1 MSTGPAKPTPP
12 SPETDFRELVQN
24 HRVSDHD
31 VALAL
36 SRAALDS
43 LERNRRRIDD
53 LNVYPVPDGDTGTN
67 LTLTVRAVVEALEQ
81 DGGADA
87 DRASVARFV
96 ARAALMG
103 GRGNSGVILSVLVRG
118 VTDVLGEADEI
129 DREAIARALRS
140 ASDLAYSKVANPV
153 EGTMLTAIRVL
164 AETAEQ
170 ADAES
175 PPDLL
180 RLLVERGD
188 AAVLRTQEQLDVLR
202 EAGVVDAG
210 AAGLL
215 EVLRGIASHVT
226 GEPLPEAPEEERAGV
241 ESAHQEL
248 SQFRYCTGFVVEG
261 EGLDAETL
269 ERELASLGDSLLVVG
284 DDTAIKVHVHT
295 DDPGRAIQLATAQG
309 VVEAVEVANMHRQ
322 TAEREVRLLDVP
334 AADGT
339 AVVAV
344 SVGAGNRALFEA
356 SGATVVDGGE
366 TMNPSTEALLRAIES
381 ASAAEVV
388 VLPNNPNVFM
398 AAEEAAGLANKPV
411 HVVRSGSIQAGLA
424 AVIAHDGARPAAED
438 AAELAEV
445 VEGVTVGSVT
455 VASRSVEGIAE
466 VGDFLGL
473 VGREPVVGGKELA
486 PVAEHVVEAL
496 LAEPRDVL
504 TVLTGA
510 DEAELDGLL
519 ERIES
524 RWPDVEVHLHAGG
537 QPHYRLL
544 LSAE

>member
-1 MSTGPAKPTPP
+1 M
-12 SPETDFRELVQN
+12 
-24 HRVSDHD
+24 SDHD

-43 LERNRRRIDD
+43 LERNRNRIDD

-67 LTLTVRAVVEALEQ
+67 LTLTVRAVVEALEREGQ
-81 DGGADA
+81 GGAD
-87 DRASVARFV
+87 RAAAARLI
-96 ARAALMG
+96 ARAALLG
-103 GRGNSGVILSVLVRG
+103 GRGNSGVILAVIVRG
-118 VTDVLGEADEI
+118 AADVLGDAPQV
-129 DREAIARALRS
+129 DRKTIASALRA
-140 ASDLAYSKVANPV
+140 ASDLAYSKVSQPV

-164 AETAEQ
+164 AETAEA
-170 ADAES
+170 ADENEL
-175 PPDLL
+175 PDLL

-202 EAGVVDAG
+202 DAGVVDAG

-215 EVLRGIASHVT
+215 EVLRGIASYVT
-226 GEPLPEAPEEERAGV
+226 GEPLPEAPEEERAGI

-248 SQFRYCTGFVVEG
+248 SRFRYCTGFVVEG
-261 EGLDAETL
+261 QGLGADEL
-269 ERELASLGDSLLVVG
+269 ERELASFGDSLLVVG
-284 DDTAIKVHVHT
+284 DETAIKVHVHT
-295 DDPGRAIQLATAQG
+295 DDPGRALRLATAIG
-309 VVEAVEVANMHRQ
+309 VVEAVEVVNMHRQ
-322 TAEREVRLLDVP
+322 TVERQQRLLEGGAGET
-334 AADGT
+334 AAT

-344 SVGAGNRALFEA
+344 SVGDGNRLLFES

-381 ASAAEVV
+381 APGAEVV

-398 AAEEAAGLANKPV
+398 AAEEAAALATKPV

-424 AVIAHDGARPAAED
+424 AMVAHDAARSGEED
-438 AAELAEV
+438 AAEMAEALD
-445 VEGVTVGSVT
+445 GIAAGAVT
-455 VASRSVEGIAE
+455 VASRAVDGVAE
-466 VGDFLGL
+466 PGDFLGL
-473 VGREPVVGGKELA
+473 IDREPVVGGKELA
-486 PVAEHVVEAL
+486 QVAERVVETL

-510 DEAELDGLL
+510 DEPELDGLL
-519 ERIES
+519 RTIES
-524 RWPDVEVHLHAGG
+524 RWPDVELHVHAGG

>member
-1 MSTGPAKPTPP
+1 
-12 SPETDFRELVQN
+12 
-24 HRVSDHD
+24 
-31 VALAL
+31 
-36 SRAALDS
+36 
-43 LERNRRRIDD
+43 
-53 LNVYPVPDGDTGTN
+53 
-67 LTLTVRAVVEALEQ
+67 
-81 DGGADA
+81 
-87 DRASVARFV
+87 
-96 ARAALMG
+96 
-103 GRGNSGVILSVLVRG
+103 VLVLSS
-118 VTDVLGEADEI
+118 TDVLGEVEEI

-170 ADAES
+170 ADIES
-175 PPDLL
+175 LSDLL

-248 SQFRYCTGFVVEG
+248 SLFRYCTGFVVEG
-261 EGLDAETL
+261 EGLDAEAL

-295 DDPGRAIQLATAQG
+295 DDPGRAIQLATALG
-309 VVEAVEVANMHRQ
+309 VVEAVEVANMHKQ
-322 TAEREVRLLDVP
+322 TAEREERLLDSP
-334 AADGT
+334 DGT
-339 AVVAV
+339 GVVAV

-381 ASAAEVV
+381 APAAEVV

-398 AAEEAAGLANKPV
+398 AAEEAAGLASKPV

-438 AAELAEV
+438 AAEMAEA
-445 VEGVTVGSVT
+445 VEGVAVGSVT

-473 VGREPVVGGKELA
+473 VGREPVVGGKELG
-486 PVAEHVVEAL
+486 PVAEQVVAAL

-510 DEAELDGLL
+510 DDAELDGLL

-524 RWPDVEVHLHAGG
+524 RWPDVEVHVHAGD

>member
-1 MSTGPAKPTPP
+1 
-12 SPETDFRELVQN
+12 
-24 HRVSDHD
+24 VSDHD

-67 LTLTVRAVVEALEQ
+67 MTLTVRAVVEALE
-81 DGGADA
+81 ATEAPDA
-87 DRASVARFV
+87 DRAAVAKSV
-96 ARAALMG
+96 ARAALLG

-118 VTDVLGEADEI
+118 ATDVLGKAEAI
-129 DREAIARALRS
+129 DRPTIAGALRS
-140 ASDLAYSKVANPV
+140 ASDLAYSKVSNPV
-153 EGTMLTAIRVL
+153 EGTILTAVRVL
-164 AETAEQ
+164 AETAEG
-170 ADAES
+170 AGEVEL
-175 PPDLL
+175 PDLM

-188 AAVLRTQEQLDVLR
+188 TAVLRTQDQLEILR

-226 GEPLPEAPEEERAGV
+226 GEPLPEAPEEEYAGV
-241 ESAHQEL
+241 DSAHQEL

-261 EGLDAETL
+261 EDLDAAAL
-269 ERELASLGDSLLVVG
+269 ERELAVLGDSLLVVG
-284 DDTAIKVHVHT
+284 DESALKVHVHT
-295 DDPGRAIQLATAQG
+295 DDPGRAIQLATALG

-322 TAEREVRLLDVP
+322 TAEREVRVLD
-334 AADGT
+334 AAETMPT
-339 AVVAV
+339 ALVAV
-344 SVGAGNRALFEA
+344 SVGAGNKRLFES

-366 TMNPSTEALLRAIES
+366 TMNPSTEALVKAID
-381 ASAAEVV
+381 AARGAEVV

-398 AAEEAAGLANKPV
+398 AAEEAASVASKPV

-424 AVIAHDGARPAAED
+424 AAIVHDGSRAGEED
-438 AAELAEV
+438 AAEMTEAAEAV
-445 VEGVTVGSVT
+445 AVGAVT
-455 VASRSVEGIAE
+455 VASRPVEGVAE
-466 VGDFLGL
+466 AGDFLGL

-486 PVAEHVVEAL
+486 GVAEQVVEAL
-496 LAEPRDVL
+496 LVEPRDLL

-510 DEAELDGLL
+510 DEGELDGLL

-524 RWPDVEVHLHAGG
+524 RWPDLEVEVHAGG